1 MRTTAFAIA
10 ILMSGAAFAQTT
22 TDTGADIN
30 ADVNVQTDTM
40 TDMDASHDMST
51 HSDMTADTD
60 TGLTTDTTVG
70 TDLTT
75 GTDTTV
81 ATDLTTSTDTTTYST
96 APTDT
101 TFAATMTPAS
111 GAIVAPSNADPEH
124 DARGIA
130 VLSDPAAVP
139 AGWNGVTGTA
149 MGGPLVDPASG
160 EAMATADASYPACTA
175 SVTDNCL
182 QAYERGRSD

>member
-60 TGLTTDTTVG
+60 VTTDTG
-70 TDLTT
+70 
-75 GTDTTV
+75 
-81 ATDLTTSTDTTTYST
+81 LTTSTDTTAYST

-160 EAMATADASYPACTA
+160 EAIATADASYPACTA

-182 QAYERGRSD
+182 QAYERGRDD